1 MHRSLAVVAAVFA
14 SASSSWA
21 QRPTDVQEAKAGI
34 AATWAAFNT
43 HWTANHARESVA
55 AFFTDDAI
63 NMIPGTASDS
73 GRGAI
78 EKRFAAFLAAN
89 KVSELTQTT
98 DEVQVAGQTA
108 YERGTFSHKVTPN
121 TGQPSVERGRYL
133 AIWHRQPD
141 GKWKCARFLY
151 NDLPQS

>member
-1 MHRSLAVVAAVFA
+1 MHRSLAVVAAVLT

-34 AATWAAFNT
+34 AATWAAFKT
-43 HWTANHARESVA
+43 HWTAGHARESVA

-63 NMIPGTASDS
+63 NMIPGTPSDS
-73 GRGAI
+73 GRAAI
-78 EKRFAAFLAAN
+78 EKRFAEGLAEN
-89 KVSELTQTT
+89 KMELTQTT
-98 DEVQVAGQTA
+98 DEVQLVGQTA
-108 YERGTFSHKVTPN
+108 YERGSFNQRVTPK
-121 TGQPSVERGRYL
+121 TGQPSMQRGRYL

-141 GKWKCARFLY
+141 GKWKCSRFLF